1 MERWQFFSVTF
12 LYIAVIGMAILL
24 VANRHEA
31 RQLFVQVQTLEK
43 ERDRLN
49 SDWSRLK
56 LEQSTQLH
64 HLRIEQR
71 ARDSLKMQK
80 PSASAI
86 GVIRE

>member
-1 MERWQFFSVTF
+1 MERWQFFSLIF
-12 LYIAVIGMAILL
+12 LYVAVIGMAVLL
-24 VANRHEA
+24 VANRHQA
-31 RQLFVQVQTLEK
+31 RQLFVELQTLEK

-71 ARDSLKMQK
+71 ARESLKMQK
-80 PSASAI
+80 PSTEGI

>member
-1 MERWQFFSVTF
+1 MERWQFFSLVF
-12 LYIAVIGMAILL
+12 LYVAVIGMAVLL
-24 VANRHEA
+24 VANRHQA
-31 RQLFVQVQTLEK
+31 RQLFVEVQVLEK

-71 ARDSLKMQK
+71 ARESLKMQK
-80 PSASAI
+80 PSTQAM

>member
-1 MERWQFFSVTF
+1 MERWQFFGLTF
-12 LYIAVIGMAILL
+12 LYVAVIGMSIL
-24 VANRHEA
+24 VVSNRHQA
-31 RQLFVQVQTLEK
+31 RQLFVEVQTLEK

-64 HLRIEQR
+64 QLRIEQR
-71 ARDSLKMQK
+71 AREGLKMRK
-80 PSASAI
+80 PLAQDI

>member
-1 MERWQFFSVTF
+1 MERWQWFGVVF
-12 LYIAVIGMAILL
+12 LYVAVIGMAILT
-24 VANRHEA
+24 VTNRHQA
-31 RQLFVQVQTLEK
+31 RQLFMQLQTLEK

-64 HLRIEQR
+64 QLRIEQR
-71 ARDSLKMQK
+71 AKEGLKMHK
-80 PSASAI
+80 PTTQEI

>member
-1 MERWQFFSVTF
+1 MERWQFFSLIF

-24 VANRHEA
+24 VSNRHHA
-31 RQLFVQVQTLEK
+31 RQLFVEVQALEK

-64 HLRIEQR
+64 QLRIEQR
-71 ARDSLKMQK
+71 ARESLKMHK
-80 PSASAI
+80 PSTEVM